1 MIGTYCLN
9 LENLENFS
17 SKSSNFGG
25 LLISFSHSGVKICPK
40 KTHCFQCCKI
50 SFELWNV
57 FHISINNNN
66 NCYKI
71 YNYCYKCL
79 FSFDIFSNL
88 NSSHIFIYTTSIKN
102 SKF

>member
-25 LLISFSHSGVKICPK
+25 LLISFSHSGVKICPQ

-50 SFELWNV
+50 SFEL
-57 FHISINNNN
+57 
-66 NCYKI
+66 
-71 YNYCYKCL
+71 
-79 FSFDIFSNL
+79 
-88 NSSHIFIYTTSIKN
+88 
-102 SKF
+102 